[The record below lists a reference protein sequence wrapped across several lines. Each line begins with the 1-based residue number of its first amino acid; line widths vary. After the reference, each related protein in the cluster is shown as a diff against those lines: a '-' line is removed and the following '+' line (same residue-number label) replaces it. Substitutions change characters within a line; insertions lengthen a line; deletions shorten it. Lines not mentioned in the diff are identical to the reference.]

1 MSPAE
6 RFGTADGDIRTAQI
20 RPVSYA
26 PGAASRTAEF
36 TDIATFRR
44 RAGTAEFVAPQRLG
58 FEMIVRVGSGRASHE
73 VDFVTHPLEPGDV
86 LWVHTGQVQR
96 WGDIGRFDGE
106 VLLFPPEILDT
117 VDIAALRR
125 TGARRTN
132 RWPGI
137 APAGSALADAFA
149 YLQRWYDGIVRESP
163 THATVR
169 EAAIGHAAA
178 ALALQVA
185 AHDIASDTAS
195 TTDGDGPGGR
205 DEVFDWLTERIDA
218 DFTRTRTV
226 ADYADRIGYSERTLN
241 RVSQRNSGLTVK
253 QLIDA
258 RVVLE
263 AKRMLVHDDAT
274 VADIGETLGFDDA
287 ANFSGYFR
295 HRTGMSPGSFRRAQ
309 SGDDPER
316 AAALSAANGAGSSA
330 HRSGR
335 SYGG

>member
-6 RFGTADGDIRTAQI
+6 RFGTADGDIRTAPI
-20 RPVSYA
+20 RPVIYA

-44 RAGTAEFVAPQRLG
+44 RAGTAEFIAPQRLG

-96 WGDIGRFDGE
+96 WGDIDRFDGE

-117 VDIAALRR
+117 VDVAALRR

-132 RWPGI
+132 RWAGI
-137 APAGSALADAFA
+137 APAGSGLADAFGH
-149 YLQRWYDGIVRESP
+149 LRRWYDGIVQESP
-163 THATVR
+163 THPTVR

-185 AHDIASDTAS
+185 AHDTRESGGVEVA
-195 TTDGDGPGGR
+195 GGR

-218 DFTRTRTV
+218 DFARTRTV

-295 HRTGMSPGSFRRAQ
+295 HRTGMSPGAFRRAQ

-316 AAALSAANGAGSSA
+316 PPAVSAGNGAQSSA

-335 SYGG
+335 SYEG